1 MWCWP
6 TQNLLAIHLFQA
18 YSMQAQRWS
27 FGSNWCL
34 LCASQRVSL
43 LMVHSSQARDSRY
56 FIGNPVEAVFELPI
70 YNVPCSRRAFTIC
83 MDIKYKFPY
92 TICPLPCCIQSASMK
107 ELRAVCIY
115 HKNKKKTQKMK
126 ARRNGAKD
134 FAPFISCL
142 RGIQV
147 KAWCLTMHQLH
158 TCTQIQLAFISMWW
172 D

>member
-1 MWCWP
+1 MVLTHTKSACYP
-6 TQNLLAIHLFQA
+6 SIPGLFHASPKMIFWIQLMSA
-18 YSMQAQRWS
+18 LCFTESVSAHGS
-27 FGSNWCL
+27 FIPSKRLPIFYW
-34 LCASQRVSL
+34 
-43 LMVHSSQARDSRY
+43 
-56 FIGNPVEAVFELPI
+56 NPVEAVFELPI

-83 MDIKYKFPY
+83 MDVKYKFPY

-158 TCTQIQLAFISMWW
+158 TCTQIQLAFISMW
-172 D
+172 